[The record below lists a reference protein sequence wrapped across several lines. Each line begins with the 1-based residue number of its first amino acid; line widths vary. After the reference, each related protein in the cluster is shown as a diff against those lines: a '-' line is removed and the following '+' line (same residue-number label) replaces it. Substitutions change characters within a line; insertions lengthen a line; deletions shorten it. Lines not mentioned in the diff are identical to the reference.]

1 MTTKYIKIALFASLI
16 VAMILPLSGMN
27 TVTAETQKV
36 DSTQLFEEF
45 LKLAKQTE
53 IIQSQIDVL
62 EHEDRNSYE
71 IDVLNAKLVRIQ
83 ESMGDLQQ
91 QNIEA
96 VKISPEEMQSLEN
109 RADAL
114 LKKLTNPN
122 SKYYIDSTSTGYFI
136 NQIERNVHFT
146 FEDKT
151 PQFTE
156 NALTSIQKT
165 GKIYNLDNTPFTMGF
180 VEKNSHFINCSSRVL
195 DCTYLMGGLAIKEG
209 TETSS
214 YGFSAK
220 QTDNDLGFVTVAHGV
235 NTLGASVKQYP
246 SRIVGTVDII
256 TSEATGQCD
265 CAFVKVPSVTTVNRV
280 YTGPSLTNNITSYAT
295 TGNPSVG
302 TWLQM
307 SGVGSEVKTGTY
319 AGWHPTY
326 QRMASY
332 YTSVGGD
339 SGAPVTTIGSDVKL
353 YGMHTSND
361 STYSYATPYNTIKNS
376 LFLQ

>member
-83 ESMGDLQQ
+83 ESMNDLQQ

-151 PQFTE
+151 PQFT
-156 NALTSIQKT
+156 
-165 GKIYNLDNTPFTMGF
+165 
-180 VEKNSHFINCSSRVL
+180 
-195 DCTYLMGGLAIKEG
+195 
-209 TETSS
+209 
-214 YGFSAK
+214 
-220 QTDNDLGFVTVAHGV
+220 
-235 NTLGASVKQYP
+235 
-246 SRIVGTVDII
+246 
-256 TSEATGQCD
+256 
-265 CAFVKVPSVTTVNRV
+265 
-280 YTGPSLTNNITSYAT
+280 
-295 TGNPSVG
+295 
-302 TWLQM
+302 
-307 SGVGSEVKTGTY
+307 
-319 AGWHPTY
+319 
-326 QRMASY
+326 
-332 YTSVGGD
+332 
-339 SGAPVTTIGSDVKL
+339 
-353 YGMHTSND
+353 
-361 STYSYATPYNTIKNS
+361 
-376 LFLQ
+376 